1 MNPRAR
7 KGEPGFTLL
16 ELLVVLGI
24 VGVLA
29 VLLTPAVARALN
41 RANQTEGLNQIRG
54 IGQAV
59 VQYAG
64 DHDGSLPGPLWPGQ
78 LLEYDPD
85 REGRLVR
92 ELAPYLGLPQ
102 TNSIYL
108 ARSFASRT
116 FLRKM
121 PADQLSLARPYVAN
135 LEPTNS
141 AGEILRPFG
150 GLIAPN
156 LAAPMNLA
164 ALPAEVRTQWA
175 LSDADQLHRNVRNA
189 AWKANTPAKPIYDT
203 HRAVLFYDWHA
214 ELLPVGEL
222 P

>member
-1 MNPRAR
+1 MNPPAR
-7 KGEPGFTLL
+7 KGEPGFTLI
-16 ELLVVLGI
+16 EWLVVLGI
-24 VGVLA
+24 IAVLA
-29 VLLTPAVARALN
+29 VFLTPAVARALD
-41 RANQTEGLNQIRG
+41 RANQVEGLNQIRS
-54 IGQAV
+54 IGQAM

-64 DHDGSLPGPLWPGQ
+64 DHDGFLPGPLWPGQ
-78 LLEYDPD
+78 LLEYDPNRD
-85 REGRLVR
+85 GRLVR
-92 ELAPYLGLPQ
+92 DLAPYLDLPPS
-102 TNSIYL
+102 NSIYL
-108 ARSFASRT
+108 ARAFVAKT

-150 GLIAPN
+150 GLVAPN
-156 LAAPMNLA
+156 LASPMKLA
-164 ALPAEVRTQWA
+164 ALPAEVRSQWA

-214 ELLPVGEL
+214 ELLPAGEL
-222 P
+222 Q